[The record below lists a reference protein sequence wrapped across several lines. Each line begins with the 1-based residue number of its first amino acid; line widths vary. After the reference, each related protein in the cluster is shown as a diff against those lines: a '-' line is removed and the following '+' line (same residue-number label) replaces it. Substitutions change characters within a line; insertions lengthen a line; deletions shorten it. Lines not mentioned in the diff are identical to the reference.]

1 MGLTLVS
8 SSLIFGHLI
17 LSALKEKQPLGPA
30 DKDHRELQQQTPCEI
45 ACVPA
50 TGEKAMG
57 QTVSH
62 KALKDT
68 A

>member
-8 SSLIFGHLI
+8 SSLIFGYLI
-17 LSALKEKQPLGPA
+17 LSVSKEKQPVGPA
-30 DKDHRELQQQTPCEI
+30 DKHHRELHQQTRCEI
-45 ACVPA
+45 VRVPA

-57 QTVSH
+57 QPVSH